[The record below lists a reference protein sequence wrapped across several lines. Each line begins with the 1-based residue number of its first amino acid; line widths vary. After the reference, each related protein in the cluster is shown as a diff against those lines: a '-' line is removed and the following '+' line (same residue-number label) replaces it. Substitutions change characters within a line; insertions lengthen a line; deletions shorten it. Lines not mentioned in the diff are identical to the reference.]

1 MLKEECHTQ
10 QICFCFCLHYSQG
23 SVLRLIYV
31 LFDCVE
37 LFVTL
42 VHVYIIFS
50 MKGELLY
57 GLFDGLK
64 CFMNKAYCD
73 SLKFTC
79 KAIQKCGHYC

>member
-10 QICFCFCLHYSQG
+10 QIFFCYCLHYSKG
-23 SVLRLIYV
+23 SVLSFNYA
-31 LFDCVE
+31 LFACAE

-42 VHVYIIFS
+42 VRLHIFS

-64 CFMNKAYCD
+64 YFLN
-73 SLKFTC
+73 
-79 KAIQKCGHYC
+79 